1 MATISVHPQVE
12 VFDMAEIFDFIA
24 ADNLDAADRVAD
36 GIVATFREL
45 ARQPFI
51 GRPYPLKHPMLQ
63 GIRMCPAFR
72 IPSPSFKNYLIFYRP
87 ADDEIRILY
96 VFHVARDVPPL
107 MAADVRE

>member
-1 MATISVHPQVE
+1 
-12 VFDMAEIFDFIA
+12 
-24 ADNLDAADRVAD
+24 
-36 GIVATFREL
+36 
-45 ARQPFI
+45 
-51 GRPYPLKHPMLQ
+51 
-63 GIRMCPAFR
+63 MCPAFR